1 MMPLL
6 TIARLTLR
14 EASRRRLLLI
24 TVALTVVIIGLTGW
38 GFSRIP
44 MLSCDGHRCSPSEL
58 RSVEAGLLIL
68 VAYMFS
74 FVIAVAAPF
83 LAAPAIAGD
92 IESHVIL
99 AILPRPIR
107 RSDVV
112 LGKWLG
118 LAVLL
123 TLYTVFACSL
133 EFLVVKLMVGYVPPH
148 PLFTIAYIVGEGI
161 VLLSL
166 ALLGST
172 RLAPITC
179 GIVAIILFG
188 MAWIAGIAGQVG
200 AAFNNAVIADVGT
213 ISSLLLPTDGLWRGA
228 IFNLEPASFI
238 ATATASR
245 AASANPFA
253 VAAAPTTAYILWV
266 VIWLAAILGLAIV
279 SFQRREL

>member
-1 MMPLL
+1 LP
-6 TIARLTLR
+6 
-14 EASRRRLLLI
+14 
-24 TVALTVVIIGLTGW
+24 
-38 GFSRIP
+38 
-44 MLSCDGHRCSPSEL
+44 
-58 RSVEAGLLIL
+58 IL